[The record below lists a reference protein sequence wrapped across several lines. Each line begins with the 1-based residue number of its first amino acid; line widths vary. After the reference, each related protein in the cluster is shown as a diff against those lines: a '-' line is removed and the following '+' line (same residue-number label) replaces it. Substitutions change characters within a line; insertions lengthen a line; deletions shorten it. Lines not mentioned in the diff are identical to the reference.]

1 MCYGSIKRGVI
12 NSDLGEQ
19 GKWHKAHEIYVD
31 CSFISTVIQCLS
43 VLQALLLGLDA
54 YLVMDKTNTVLD
66 IIELSPVGE
75 SEVKLKEE
83 NLVN

>member
-1 MCYGSIKRGVI
+1 MPFCVS
-12 NSDLGEQ
+12 
-19 GKWHKAHEIYVD
+19 
-31 CSFISTVIQCLS
+31 STVIG
-43 VLQALLLGLDA
+43 AA
-54 YLVMDKTNTVLD
+54 YLVMDQTNTVLD